1 MGYRAMKQL
10 RDAIAKVHITDKE
23 LWFSTCNLS
32 YDYNDDDSAV
42 SLVELDTTARIVL
55 GFIGSFF
62 TTLADTGSENPNK
75 EPAAQ
80 QDVSEKPEAQI
91 DVLAVAGA
99 GHADANGIYIREP
112 PHVQKGGRPV
122 WTHEIDDKYKIQWSK
137 MMSHWMIDQ
146 VGGPSPYCMQGGDDA
161 LPVGG
166 TWVIYERS
174 GTLPNPSVEP
184 IGTAPAQKSAPLRRH
199 RSSAEIEPPSRIGTA
214 PAQKSSASFDQHA
227 LAQKF
232 QRGEALA
239 GGFFKGDRIQY
250 RNERSGTVTGPA
262 AKKARHNVSVAYHFD
277 DSQPFAQEDVRVAH
291 LTRV

>member
-10 RDAIAKVHITDKE
+10 RDAIAKVQITDKE

-55 GFIGSFF
+55 GFIGCFF
-62 TTLADTGSENPNK
+62 TTLADTGSEDPNK
-75 EPAAQ
+75 E
-80 QDVSEKPEAQI
+80 PEAQI

-112 PHVQKGGRPV
+112 PHVQKGGRPG

-184 IGTAPAQKSAPLRRH
+184 IGTEAQQDVSEKPEAQIDVLAVAGAGHADANGIYIR
-199 RSSAEIEPPSRIGTA
+199 EPPHV
-214 PAQKSSASFDQHA
+214 QK
-227 LAQKF
+227 
-232 QRGEALA
+232 
-239 GGFFKGDRIQY
+239 GGRPVWTHEII
-250 RNERSGTVTGPA
+250 P
-262 AKKARHNVSVAYHFD
+262 
-277 DSQPFAQEDVRVAH
+277 
-291 LTRV
+291 L